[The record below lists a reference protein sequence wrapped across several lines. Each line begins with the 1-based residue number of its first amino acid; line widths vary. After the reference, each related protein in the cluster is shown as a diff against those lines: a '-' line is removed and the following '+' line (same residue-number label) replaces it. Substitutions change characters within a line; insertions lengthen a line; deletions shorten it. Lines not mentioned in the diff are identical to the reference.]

1 MWAAEWRKEN
11 NLCNDTRILEVA
23 KNNNN
28 KKKMTGPHLTPDES
42 VTSPK

>member
-28 KKKMTGPHLTPDES
+28 KKKNDWAPPYTR
-42 VTSPK
+42 